1 MVLPDGSLND
11 KVLVGKELYGVVQI
25 VSNVFDKRCQTAPNC
40 LQRPPEKYFCFFRR
54 PWNVHNNKCL
64 RFTLPS
70 ILQSNRAVEYRFFFA
85 VVVAVGNEVT

>member
-40 LQRPPEKYFCFFRR
+40 LQRPPEKYFRFFRR
-54 PWNVHNNKCL
+54 P
-64 RFTLPS
+64 
-70 ILQSNRAVEYRFFFA
+70 
-85 VVVAVGNEVT
+85 